1 MNLKLFV
8 NIIWTDLQQV
18 EPNRVY
24 NHNYNIAVNWLK
36 PFWEQ
41 ALRPCPS
48 RQRTTGSG
56 YSHSE
61 RVIVEYMKHL
71 TAQEDFQFAEIR
83 YNRFRV
89 RKLDND
95 VSVRRS
101 QIAVTRQVDCGR
113 VWHVSRPLA
122 TDGVVPQ
129 CRCRDAW
136 WDVGQT
142 DDEVGG
148 SFSCTGD
155 NVTIRYTDIAQN
167 MTTRQANT
175 YYNLQ

>member
-1 MNLKLFV
+1 MK
-8 NIIWTDLQQV
+8 WTDLQQV
-18 EPNRVY
+18 DPNRVY
-24 NHNYNIAVNWLK
+24 NYNIAINWLK
-36 PFWEQ
+36 SYCEQ

-48 RQRTTGSG
+48 RQRTTESG
-56 YSHSE
+56 YSNSE
-61 RVIVEYMKHL
+61 RVIVEYVKHL

-83 YNRFRV
+83 RKRFRA

-95 VSVRRS
+95 VSVWRG

-113 VWHVSRPLA
+113 VWHVSRPLP

-142 DDEVGG
+142 DDEIGG

-155 NVTIRYTDIAQN
+155 NVMVSWNR
-167 MTTRQANT
+167 
-175 YYNLQ
+175 